1 MAWAWKHSYALTKNC
16 LRKKFFHKES
26 FVRHGSKNLLSLK
39 QRQGVET
46 RLKMYLMR
54 CKL

>member
-1 MAWAWKHSYALTKNC
+1 MAWAWKLSYALTKNC

-26 FVRHGSKNLLSLK
+26 FVRHGKNLLSLK